1 MHEIIIDMIRK
12 CLIFCCFSI
21 AVFLQKTLAQS
32 KHWQDNDRTLH
43 YTEDQGDFLLV
54 NGRYRFNRA
63 LYGNNLASRVEAGD
77 LPEFALYMPGMGGNL
92 QFVLGNKQLRK
103 KMIDA
108 DHIETRYRPGAMH
121 YRIQDALLGKG
132 YIDITVLAQANA
144 EGMIVKLQ
152 PKNVKSDVQLYAIYG
167 GASGQTFSRN
177 GDIGADPES
186 GFYLLPA
193 YCERNHY
200 RLHKYSFELRY
211 QNSKN
216 EPQFMQG
223 SFSDLSKLRVSD
235 AKVLDDLSN
244 LANLENRGSPILVGE
259 YDLTEKT
266 HYIQIAKG
274 KLSATEF
281 SESSIAKIF
290 EQAEQKR
297 ASLAGRV
304 KINTPDRFI
313 NNLGAALSVAA
324 DGIWESPTFLH
335 GAVAWRMRLNAWR
348 GAYTA
353 DVLGW
358 HDRAKEHFSSYANS
372 QVMEPSSGP
381 VVMDTALHLARH
393 LEKMGTSMFSSGY
406 ISRNPNNNSVPHHY
420 DMNLVFI
427 DQLLSHFNY
436 TGDVAYIKE
445 MWPILT
451 RHLNWEKRNFDRDN
465 DGLYDAYCAIW
476 ASDGL
481 QYSGGAVTHT
491 TAYMYRAYQMMA
503 KLAKVIGEDA
513 NPYQQEANKIQQA
526 LKNRLWLKEKG
537 YFAEFQDAL
546 GNQLVH
552 ENPGLWTIYHAAD
565 AAILDDF
572 ESYQNLQYVTNYL
585 PKIPIHVNGQVQQH
599 LYTLPTTTWQPYTWS
614 INNVA
619 LAENL
624 QTALAYWQ
632 SGRADD
638 AYQLWKSNLMESM
651 YHGISPANFQQ
662 LSHYDAFRGELY
674 RDFADPIGVASRTLV
689 EGLFGVHPRLLDK
702 QLFIKPGF
710 PSTWNHA
717 RIELPQWSYA
727 YKKDNTTITFQINTR
742 YAMPVKL
749 TLEVPVDFTAVHAV
763 KVNGKEAKWSLKS
776 SAINRPYV
784 VIESDPDKD
793 FDISIIGDGQ
803 LERIETRNVEQ
814 AFTDHWSVPLAANTQ
829 LLESF
834 DPQGLIVNSIGQKF
848 SFVQQERLG
857 TFFVKLQQGEMI
869 WWQAVDIRLLPPL
882 KATIVKKGAGYGLIV
897 ENRSV
902 HPQDLKI
909 EHNSFQAPLNLKSN
923 EAKEL
928 QLPSSIFS
936 KGTNNFYLRGKT
948 YLQKIDYTDW
958 TIKDKPSFLKQNLSN
973 YYNARLTDIFQQQY
987 LSPRPEGPTLQLP
1000 WQGIGNWCYPL
1011 TTANIDDSGIMK
1023 KAEQKDLTYL
1033 GIPFQLNNNSKNVVF
1048 VSQWDNYP
1056 TSVKIPLAGQASKMY
1071 LLVSGSTN
1079 PMQSQCVNA
1088 TIKVKYSD
1096 GTADTLDLINP
1107 VNWWPIEQDYLDDN
1121 HAFDLPDD
1129 RIPYRISLKSG
1140 ELYKGGTWKH
1150 YTDIKGY
1157 SSRAIEGG
1165 AATLLD
1171 LPLNVKKTLQ
1181 SVELIAVANDA
1192 VIGLISLTLIR

>member
-1 MHEIIIDMIRK
+1 MIRK
-12 CLIFCCFSI
+12 YLIYCGLLVG
-21 AVFLQKTLAQS
+21 AVLQVAVAQS

-92 QFVLGNKQLRK
+92 QFVLGNKKLRK

-108 DHIETRYRPGAMH
+108 DHIETRYRPGAMC
-121 YRIQDALLGKG
+121 YRIKDALLEKG
-132 YIDITVLAQANA
+132 YIDIVVMAQANA

-152 PKNVKSDVQLYAIYG
+152 GTNIKPDVHLYAIYG
-167 GASGQTFSRN
+167 GASGKTFSRN

-193 YCERNHY
+193 YCEHNQY
-200 RLHKYSFELRY
+200 TLDKNSFELSY
-211 QNSKN
+211 QNKKN
-216 EPQFMQG
+216 ETQFIQG
-223 SFSDLSKLRVSD
+223 SFSGLSTLRISD
-235 AKVLDDLSN
+235 AAVLNDLSN
-244 LANLENRGSPILVGE
+244 LTKTENKRNPILVGE
-259 YDLTEKT
+259 FNLAQKT
-266 HYIQIAKG
+266 CYIQISKGNLSNAK
-274 KLSATEF
+274 F
-281 SESSIAKIF
+281 SEGSLAKVY

-297 ASLAGRV
+297 VSLASRV
-304 KINTPDRFI
+304 KINTPDRYI

-353 DVLGW
+353 DALGW

-372 QVMEPSSGP
+372 QVVEPSSGP

-406 ISRNPNNNSVPHHY
+406 ISRNPNNNSVAHHY

-445 MWPILT
+445 MWPTLT

-491 TAYMYRAYQMMA
+491 SAYMHRAYRMMA
-503 KLAKVIGEDA
+503 KLAKVLGEDA
-513 NPYQQEANKIQQA
+513 TPYQQEANKIQQA

-552 ENPGLWTIYHAAD
+552 EKPGLWTIYHAAD
-565 AAILDDF
+565 AAMLDDF

-585 PKIPIHVNGQVQQH
+585 PKIPIRVKGQEQQD

-614 INNVA
+614 TNNVA

-632 SGRADD
+632 SGRPDD

-651 YHGISPANFQQ
+651 YHGISPGNFQQ

-674 RDFADPIGVASRTLV
+674 RDFADPIGVASRALV
-689 EGLFGVHPRLLDK
+689 EGLFGVHPRLLDN

-710 PSTWNHA
+710 PATWNHA
-717 RIELPQWSYA
+717 RIELPEWSYA
-727 YKKDNTTITFQINTR
+727 YKKDHTAITFEIKTR

-749 TLEVPVDFTAVHAV
+749 ALEVPVDFTRVRAV
-763 KVNGKEAKWSLKS
+763 KVNGKAVKWSLKS
-776 SAINRPYV
+776 SAVNRPYV
-784 VIESDPDKD
+784 VIESETDRN

-803 LERIETRNVEQ
+803 LEKIETRNVEQ
-814 AFTDHWSVPLAANTQ
+814 AFTEAWSFPLANNTK
-829 LLESF
+829 LLESY
-834 DPQGLIVNSIGQKF
+834 DPQGLIENRIEHKF
-848 SFVQQERLG
+848 SFVKQERVG
-857 TFFVKLQQGEMI
+857 TFFVKLQQGTML

-882 KATIVKKGAGYGLIV
+882 KATIVKKQARYALVV
-897 ENRSV
+897 ENRSAQSQ
-902 HPQDLKI
+902 HLMI
-909 EHNSFQAPLNLKSN
+909 EHNNFQTALDLKSN
-923 EAKEL
+923 ETKEL
-928 QLPSSIFS
+928 GLPNNIFS
-936 KGTNNFYLRGKT
+936 KGTNSLYLRSDT
-948 YLQKIDYTDW
+948 YRYKVDYVDW
-958 TIKDKPSFLKQNLSN
+958 TINDTPSFLKENLSSF
-973 YYNARLTDIFQQQY
+973 YNARLTDIFQQKY

-1023 KAEQKDLTYL
+1023 KGTQGDLTYL
-1033 GIPFQLNNNSKNVVF
+1033 GIPFELKNDSKNVVF

-1056 TSVKIPLAGQASKMY
+1056 TSVKIPLVGQASKMY
-1071 LLVSGSTN
+1071 FLVSGSTN
-1079 PMQSQCVNA
+1079 PMQSQIVNA
-1088 TIKVKYSD
+1088 KIKVNYID
-1096 GTADTLDLINP
+1096 GTTDTLDLINP
-1107 VNWWPIEQDYLDDN
+1107 INWWPIEQDYLDDN
-1121 HAFDLPDD
+1121 HAFELPDE

-1140 ELYKGGTWKH
+1140 ELYKGGSRSH

-1157 SSRAIEGG
+1157 SNRAIDGG

-1171 LPLNVKKTLQ
+1171 LPLNGRKQLQ
-1181 SVELIAVANDA
+1181 SVELIAQANDA
-1192 VIGLISLTLIR
+1192 VIGLISLTLVR

>member
-1 MHEIIIDMIRK
+1 MIRK

-749 TLEVPVDFTAVHAV
+749 TLEVPVDFTAVRAV

-1033 GIPFQLNNNSKNVVF
+1033 GIPFQLKNDSKNVVF

-1071 LLVSGSTN
+1071 LLVAGSTN
-1079 PMQSQCVNA
+1079 PMQSQFINA
-1088 TIKVKYSD
+1088 KIKVNYTD
-1096 GTADTLDLINP
+1096 GTLDTLDLINP
-1107 VNWWPIEQDYLDDN
+1107 INWWPIEQDYLDDN
-1121 HAFDLPDD
+1121 HAFELPDE